1 MRAYGIDV
9 TSSPSRRKPV
19 TCAVCKI
26 DGERLRCERVL
37 RWPSKGFTD
46 FEALLA
52 SDGPWIMGIDTPF
65 GLASTFIGNTRWPA
79 DWAAYVNVVGKM
91 SRSEFRG
98 FLDRYRQPRSQ
109 GDKEHKRE
117 VDRLAGSMSAQ
128 NRRVNGMFYEVTP
141 RILSSG
147 AHIPLL
153 RPNAQSDR
161 IIVETYPGCLARGL
175 IGRNG
180 YKDASTTAERT
191 AQRALRQQ
199 IFECLY
205 WVDAPGSIVD
215 DPSGDEL
222 DALLCAVQAAWAW
235 SKKDANF
242 GIPETADPLE
252 GWIVDQSLYE
262 AAT

>member
-19 TCAVCKI
+19 TCAVCEI
-26 DGERLRCERVL
+26 HDERLRCARVL
-37 RWPSKGFTD
+37 RWPSKSFLE

-65 GLASTFIGNTRWPA
+65 GLASAFIGNARWPA
-79 DWAAYVNVVGKM
+79 DWAAYVDVVRQM

-98 FLDRYRQPRSQ
+98 FLDRYKQSRNQ
-109 GDKEHKRE
+109 GDKEHKRA

-153 RPNAQSDR
+153 RPMERSDR
-161 IIVETYPGCLARGL
+161 IIVETYPGCLAREL
-175 IGRNG
+175 IGRSG
-180 YKDASTTAERT
+180 YKDASATAERT

-199 IFECLY
+199 IFERLT

-235 SKKDANF
+235 SKRDANF
-242 GIPETADPLE
+242 GIPETANPIE

-262 AAT
+262 AAA